1 MTTKKETGLSEFER
15 EAMKE
20 RLRELKMEEKLEKDR
35 ALGESEVQAE
45 IARMAEPDRSMAL
58 RLHEIVKENA
68 PNLTPRLWYGMPAYA
83 REGKVIC
90 FFQSAQKFKARYATI
105 GFSDSAKLDEGD
117 MWPTSYAL
125 TRMTALEEAKI
136 TALLKRAV
144 G

>member
-20 RLRELKMEEKLEKDR
+20 RLRELKIEEKLEKDR

-90 FFQSAQKFKARYATI
+90 FFQSAQKFKARYATL